1 MGRIDSVIFT
11 APIPFAQALESLEA
25 RSVFPTSGSTA
36 DLAKLDPAIRLRA
49 LFSATVTEVGILDE
63 IESAVSSFT
72 AGRVDQSTL
81 RVHLRDVVKR
91 SGYRADP
98 EDFGTLRDLTSDR
111 RLNLILETNRQLAE
125 GYGHHLEGQDPAI
138 LDEWP
143 AQELVR
149 VIDSKVKRNWKR
161 RWIDAGGRFWAGP
174 HRMIALKNDPVWR
187 RLSRF
192 DLPYAPFDFN
202 SGMDLSDVDRDEA
215 VELGLIDEDTPL
227 FPAAVEDLNATLQA
241 TPDVRSTNLRGMLEE
256 TGLGT
261 FDEEGV
267 FHFKPDPEVAA

>member
-1 MGRIDSVIFT
+1 MIFT
-11 APIPFAQALESLEA
+11 APIPFEEALRSLQA
-25 RSVFPTSGSTA
+25 RSVFPMSGATR

-49 LFSATVTEVGILDE
+49 LFSAQVTEVGILDE
-63 IESAVSSFT
+63 IQSAVSSFT
-72 AGRVDQSTL
+72 AGRVDQSSL
-81 RVHLRDVVKR
+81 RVQLRDVVQR

-98 EDFGTLRDLTSDR
+98 EDFGTLRDLTSDA
-111 RLNLILETNRQLAE
+111 RLNLILETNRQMAE
-125 GYGHHLEGQDPAI
+125 GYGHYVEGNDPAI

-149 VIDSKVKRNWKR
+149 VIDSKVKRKWKR

-174 HRMIALKNDPVWR
+174 HRMMALKNDPVWR

-215 VELGLIDEDTPL
+215 VELGLIDEDEQLVP
-227 FPAAVEDLNATLQA
+227 PRVDDLNATLQA
-241 TPDVRSTNLRGMLEE
+241 SPNVRSEALRGMLEE

-261 FDEEGV
+261 FDDDGI
-267 FHFKPDPEVAA
+267 FNFTAQSEVGR